1 MSDAKLA
8 IGIDFGGTSV
18 KVALIQGSTIVAHGE
33 PVPTQQYAGPHAL
46 LEALGERILNLSKT
60 ASAKGE
66 SAPPIGIGLPGLV
79 DSVNG
84 VVHELTNVPG
94 WVEVP
99 LRAILSERFNC
110 AVILEN
116 DANAMA
122 YGEYRYGAAKQGR
135 NVICITLGTGVGG
148 GLILDGRL
156 YRGSQLAA
164 GEIGHLSIDYRGV
177 PSPFGNFGGL
187 ETYVGNQRIIERA
200 QSAYSQSGNTAPNP
214 LTPRSLAEAANAGC
228 AVAKEIWDEVGTQI
242 GAGLA
247 SSVWLLNPDTI
258 VIGGGVAA
266 AGPLVFDPIIR
277 TIRSRTAPVVHQ
289 SLAIVPAE
297 LGNDAGMIGCAALAL
312 EASR

>member
-1 MSDAKLA
+1 MSDPKLA

-18 KVALIQGSTIVAHGE
+18 KIALIHGSTIVAHGE
-33 PVPTQQYAGPHAL
+33 PVLTQQYEGPTAL

-60 ASAKGE
+60 SSTHGE
-66 SAPPIGIGLPGLV
+66 SNPPIGIGLPGLV

-84 VVHELTNVPG
+84 VVHELTNVHG
-94 WVEVP
+94 WHEVP

-122 YGEYRYGAAKQGR
+122 YGEYRYGAAKKGT

-148 GLILDGRL
+148 GLILNGRL

-164 GEIGHLSIDYRGV
+164 GEIGHISIDYRGV
-177 PSPFGNFGGL
+177 NSPFGNFGGL

-200 QSAYSQSGNTAPNP
+200 QSAYAQSGKTAPSP
-214 LTPRSLAEAANAGC
+214 LNPRSLAGAANAGC
-228 AVAKEIWDEVGTQI
+228 VVAKEIWNEVGVQI

-266 AGPLVFDPIIR
+266 AGSLVFDPIIR
-277 TIRSRTAPVVHQ
+277 TIRSRTAPVIHQ
-289 SLAIVPAE
+289 SLAVVPAE
-297 LGNDAGMIGCAALAL
+297 LGNEAGMIGCAALAL
-312 EASR
+312 EAAH

>member
-1 MSDAKLA
+1 MPAPTLA

-18 KVALIQGSTIVAHGE
+18 KVALIQESRIVATGE
-33 PVPTQQYAGPHAL
+33 PVPTQQYSGPNAL
-46 LEALGERILNLSKT
+46 LDALGERINQLSLT
-60 ASAKGE
+60 AAEHGQPK
-66 SAPPIGIGLPGLV
+66 PPIGIGLPGLV

-84 VVHELTNVPG
+84 IVHELTNVPG
-94 WVEVP
+94 WHEVP
-99 LRAILSERFNC
+99 LRSILSERIERP
-110 AVILEN
+110 VILEN

-122 YGEYRYGAAKQGR
+122 YGEYRYGAAKNGR

-177 PSPFGNFGGL
+177 TSPFGNLGGL

-200 QSAYSQSGNTAPNP
+200 DEAYRSAGKTAPSP
-214 LTPRSLAEAANAGC
+214 LTPRTLADAANSGC
-228 AVAKEIWDEVGTQI
+228 PIAKEIWSEVGTQI

-266 AGPLVFDPIIR
+266 AGALVFDPIIH
-277 TIRSRTAPVVHQ
+277 TVRSRTAPVVHQ
-289 SLAIVPAE
+289 SLAIVPAQ

-312 EASR
+312 EAAI

>member
-1 MSDAKLA
+1 MSDPKLA

-18 KVALIQGSTIVAHGE
+18 KIALIHGSTIVAHGE
-33 PVPTQQYAGPHAL
+33 PVLTQQYEGPTAL

-60 ASAKGE
+60 SSTHGE
-66 SAPPIGIGLPGLV
+66 SNPPIGIGLPGLV

-84 VVHELTNVPG
+84 VVHELTNVHG
-94 WVEVP
+94 WHEVP

-122 YGEYRYGAAKQGR
+122 YGEYRYGAAKKGT

-148 GLILDGRL
+148 ALILNGRL

-177 PSPFGNFGGL
+177 NSPFGNFGGL

-200 QSAYSQSGNTAPNP
+200 QSAYAQSGKTAPSP
-214 LTPRSLAEAANAGC
+214 LNPRSLAGAANAGC
-228 AVAKEIWDEVGTQI
+228 VVAKEIWNEVGVQI

-266 AGPLVFDPIIR
+266 AGSLVFDPIIR
-277 TIRSRTAPVVHQ
+277 TIRSRTAPVIHQ
-289 SLAIVPAE
+289 SLAVVPAE
-297 LGNDAGMIGCAALAL
+297 LGNEAGMIGCAALAL
-312 EASR
+312 EAAR